1 MPVAAS
7 AVTQQHVG
15 DPEQICP
22 VCFAEMDRLDDLS
35 TNDERAS
42 LMREICRQG
51 VDLCRRKPP
60 NTSTRQASV

>member
-22 VCFAEMDRLDDLS
+22 ICFAVMDRLADLS
-35 TNDERAS
+35 TDDERAS
-42 LMREICRQG
+42 LMREIRRQG
-51 VDLCRRKPP
+51 VELCRRKPL